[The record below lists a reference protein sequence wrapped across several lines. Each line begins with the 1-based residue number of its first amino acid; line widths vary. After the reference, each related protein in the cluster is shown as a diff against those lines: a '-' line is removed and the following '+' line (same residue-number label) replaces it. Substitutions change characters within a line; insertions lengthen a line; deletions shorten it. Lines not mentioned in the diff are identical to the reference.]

1 MKALFLLPPLVLLAA
16 CSGGK
21 VRPEEMAPLPV
32 IADGSIYRADNN
44 IVLFEDRKARQVG
57 DILTI
62 LLVER
67 TDASKSANTSTSKGT
82 SIGINPPTIAGRPV
96 TVGGTEVLNFDVG
109 TEQSFEGSG
118 DSSQSNALSGSLSA
132 MVTQVMPNGNLVI
145 RGQKQIALNQGSET
159 VSVEGI
165 VRPADIQPGNTVTSD
180 RIANAKIKYGGKGV
194 VDGANSMGLVA
205 RFFNAFFPF

>member
-1 MKALFLLPPLVLLAA
+1 MKVLFLLPPLVLLAA

-21 VRPEEMAPLPV
+21 VRPEEMAPPPV

-62 LLVER
+62 LLVEK

-118 DSSQSNALSGSLSA
+118 DSNQSNALSGSLSA
-132 MVTQVMPNGNLVI
+132 MVTRVMPNGNLVI
-145 RGQKQIALNQGSET
+145 SGQKQIALNQGSET

>member
-1 MKALFLLPPLVLLAA
+1 
-16 CSGGK
+16 
-21 VRPEEMAPLPV
+21 MAPPPV

-62 LLVER
+62 LLVEK

-118 DSSQSNALSGSLSA
+118 DSNQSNALSGSLSA
-132 MVTQVMPNGNLVI
+132 MVTRVMPNGNLVI
-145 RGQKQIALNQGSET
+145 SGQKQIALNQGSET